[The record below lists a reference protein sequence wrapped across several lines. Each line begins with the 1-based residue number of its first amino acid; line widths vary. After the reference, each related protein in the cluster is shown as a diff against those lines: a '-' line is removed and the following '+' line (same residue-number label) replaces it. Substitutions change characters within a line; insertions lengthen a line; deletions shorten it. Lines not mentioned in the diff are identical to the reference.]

1 MISPG
6 SRSFRNPVSSIISG
20 QSLFRGGTYFHRCLA
35 VDAKVPL
42 LVTNTQ
48 SSMRFQMEQ
57 TLKSYAA
64 NLLPSRAGGI
74 EEVLLR

>member
-20 QSLFRGGTYFHRCLA
+20 QSLFRGGTYFYRCLA

-48 SSMRFQMEQ
+48 SSAF
-57 TLKSYAA
+57 LDGAD
-64 NLLPSRAGGI
+64 I
-74 EEVLLR
+74 EELCR